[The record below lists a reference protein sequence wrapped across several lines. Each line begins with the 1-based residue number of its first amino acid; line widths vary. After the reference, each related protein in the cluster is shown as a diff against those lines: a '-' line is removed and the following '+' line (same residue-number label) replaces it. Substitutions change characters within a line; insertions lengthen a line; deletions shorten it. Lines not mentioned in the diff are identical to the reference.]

1 MADLDKIAAV
11 EAECFPAAEAA
22 SKQTF
27 QNRLMVYPNHF
38 WLLWDDNTLVGF
50 VNGMTTD
57 LPDLSDE
64 MYQNAEMHN
73 ESGAWQMIFGVNTI
87 PGYRRQGCAAKIIK
101 RVIDDAKRQN
111 RKGLVLTC
119 KESLIPYYGKFG
131 FQTEGVSKSVHGG
144 AVWYQMRLT
153 F

>member
-73 ESGAWQMIFGVNTI
+73 ESGAWQMIFGGNTI

-111 RKGLVLTC
+111 RKGLVLC
-119 KESLIPYYGKFG
+119 WPK
-131 FQTEGVSKSVHGG
+131 V
-144 AVWYQMRLT
+144 
-153 F
+153 